1 MKWAQ
6 TDAGDGD
13 TKGSD
18 FALKSLER
26 MVNLLKAELDQQK
39 KICTPQKLQGIDKAN
54 EETKKLDM

>member
-6 TDAGDGD
+6 TDAGEGD
-13 TKGSD
+13 NKGSD

-39 KICTPQKLQGIDKAN
+39 KICTP
-54 EETKKLDM
+54 